1 MATPEDLISVPPAT
15 EKIRRR
21 PPFGSNPVVGER
33 GSDTQRRIFA
43 AALEVFGELGFSR
56 ARVELITQ
64 RAGCSRP
71 AYYQYFSSKDD
82 VFWALAG
89 QLGQEIVQ
97 LATAVPGVTPDA
109 AGLAHLAEWIGEFM
123 DLHEAWAPIFASF
136 QAASRGHP
144 HRAQRSGAVSDQTGL
159 ALLHAFGA
167 PAHSRQGTL
176 MTGLVAVL
184 IRCSFFAEQTPS
196 GMSRQ
201 PLAVGVATLMH
212 RIFAGP
218 IVGVNVLPTPP
229 GPPGRTPST
238 PTPSL
243 ATPAPDR
250 PLARRGARTRDRLLE
265 AGAQVLP
272 ARGYHDARVD
282 DVVEA
287 AGVSH
292 GTFYRYF
299 TNKDD
304 FFEVLAETAS
314 GHMIDHLDRLH
325 LDPKGTVEDLR
336 GWLVEWFAI
345 YERDGGIISTW
356 QEMRTNERLAV
367 FSREVA
373 TSVYTRLVRILS
385 QRPFGDPA
393 VDAVMLLALI
403 ERVPY
408 SVYTLHFTTPGPA
421 IDAMITVIRRGLL
434 AQPE

>member
-1 MATPEDLISVPPAT
+1 MAPPRDLSSVPPLA
-15 EKIRRR
+15 EEVRRR

-43 AALEVFGELGFSR
+43 AAIEVFGELGFSG
-56 ARVELITQ
+56 ARVELITA

-71 AYYQYFSSKDD
+71 AFYQYFSSKDD

-89 QLGQEIVQ
+89 QLGQEIVH
-97 LATAVPGVTPDA
+97 LATALPRITPDA
-109 AGLAHLAEWIGEFM
+109 AGLARLTEWIGEFM
-123 DLHEAWAPIFASF
+123 DLHEAWAPVFASF
-136 QAASRGHP
+136 QAASRGHAP
-144 HRAQRSGAVSDQTGL
+144 QAQRSSAVSDQTGL
-159 ALLHAFGA
+159 ALLRAFGA
-167 PAHSRQGTL
+167 PADPRQGTL
-176 MTGLVAVL
+176 VTGLVAVL

-201 PLAVGVATLMH
+201 PLVAGVATLLH

-218 IVGVNVLPTPP
+218 IAGVNLLPAPP
-229 GPPGRTPST
+229 RRPGRTTSAPATS
-238 PTPSL
+238 P
-243 ATPAPDR
+243 ATPPVER
-250 PLARRGARTRDRLLE
+250 PLARRGARTRQRLLE
-265 AGAQVLP
+265 AGTQVLP

-282 DVVEA
+282 DVVAA

-304 FFEVLAETAS
+304 FFQVLAEATS

-325 LDPKGTVEDLR
+325 LDPQGNIEDLR

-356 QEMRTNERLAV
+356 QEMQTNERLAV

-373 TSVYTRLVRILS
+373 TSVYTRLVRLLS

-408 SVYTLHFTTPGPA
+408 SVYTLHFTTPAPA
-421 IDAMITVIRRGLL
+421 IEAMITAIRRGLL
-434 AQPE
+434 VQPE